1 MTALMRD
8 FMREAPMQD
17 ATSLAAQVGAAQV
30 GDDTASDE
38 PAPDE
43 TASDEPAGHESA
55 GDEPV
60 GDEQAGDV
68 AQPSPLDPVL
78 SSPVLASP
86 VLSCPALSS
95 GAYALDLIQR
105 QVRRLGKLQGEV
117 LADRDPEPLHQ
128 LRVSLRRLRTALT
141 QFGPALVLP
150 ESVTDR
156 RIAAVAGRTGL
167 CRDLDVLQLRLQQQL
182 LPRLPGH
189 EQQALEG
196 PMKRLA
202 RDRSQAFDTLKEALH
217 SSRYLKLLARLHK
230 WQQRP
235 RYTPLGQLPLAAWLY
250 DWQAPFTAALFL
262 HPGWTVEDPTA
273 EALHDLRKRIKA
285 ARYALEHLEDW
296 CEPALKAW
304 IQELRQAQ
312 ELLGE
317 LHDLQILSHTL
328 AGSGNTLKSHRLPVL
343 RSELE
348 GQQGEHWLRW
358 RELAQ
363 RLQQDSHRRAIHRQL
378 LELGR

>member
-8 FMREAPMQD
+8 FMRESAMQD
-17 ATSLAAQVGAAQV
+17 ATSLAAQVGDAQV

-38 PAPDE
+38 PAGN
-43 TASDEPAGHESA
+43 EPAGDKS
-55 GDEPV
+55 V

-78 SSPVLASP
+78 SSPVLSSP

-128 LRVSLRRLRTALT
+128 LRVSLRRLRTALS

-156 RIAAVAGRTGL
+156 RIAAVARRTGL

-182 LPRLPGH
+182 LPSLPGH

-262 HPGWTVEDPTA
+262 HPGWTVEDPSA

>member
-1 MTALMRD
+1 MTAL
-8 FMREAPMQD
+8 MREAPMQD
-17 ATSLAAQVGAAQV
+17 ATSLDA
-30 GDDTASDE
+30 
-38 PAPDE
+38 
-43 TASDEPAGHESA
+43 
-55 GDEPV
+55 PV
-60 GDEQAGDV
+60 GDEPADDV
-68 AQPSPLDPVL
+68 AQPSPLDPLL
-78 SSPVLASP
+78 SRP
-86 VLSCPALSS
+86 VLSRPVMSS
-95 GAYALDLIQR
+95 SVHTSGGYALDLIQR
-105 QVRRLGKLQGEV
+105 QVQRLGKLQGEV

-128 LRVSLRRLRTALT
+128 LRVSLRRLRTALS

-156 RIAAVAGRTGL
+156 RIAAVARRTGL

-182 LPRLPGH
+182 LPRLPAD
-189 EQQALEG
+189 EQQALVG

-202 RDRSQAFDTLKEALH
+202 RDRSQAFDTLKESLH

-235 RYTPLGQLPLAAWLY
+235 RYTPLGQLSLAAWLY

-348 GQQGEHWLRW
+348 GQQAEHWLRW

-363 RLQQDSHRRAIHRQL
+363 RLQQDSHRRAIQRQL
-378 LELGR
+378 LELGRCSEAQHEHTAPASPNGGNGAAD